1 MPLPGRLFLKLS
13 ELAEKWG
20 ATEGDLLHWGV
31 IGLMRISVSL
41 DILEDPPDDK
51 DFFKSEESR
60 KQMFVIIKSSDLLK
74 FALGSD
80 TIKVYSFYNDKGE
93 TVSDYKWEAFGG
105 RYLSS
110 DVNIDRDVLLV
121 MTSEIARMET
131 EHPELLS
138 GRVSFDGAATA
149 EAGKRDLLRQQLPV
163 EAAVSPGRNAKD
175 LTKVGGRPKGP
186 LSEAIEYAYLY
197 FREQGNT
204 EILRA
209 GKIKEFMVRMKE
221 LADEK
226 NPNFVDYISERI
238 KNVKITKTVCSITT
252 HDRYIKASDEREI
265 ILKSRTYNLNDV
277 SKILSSLRKKYCL

>member
-1 MPLPGRLFLKLS
+1 MPLLGRLFLKLS

-20 ATEGDLLHWGV
+20 ATENDLLHWGV
-31 IGLMRISVSL
+31 IGLMKISVSL

-51 DFFKSEESR
+51 DFIESEKSR
-60 KQMFVIIKSSDLLK
+60 KQMFVIIKRSDLLK

-80 TIKVYSFYNDKGE
+80 TIKVHSFYNDKGE
-93 TVSDYKWEAFGG
+93 IVRDNKWVALGG
-105 RYLSS
+105 MYLPS
-110 DVNIDRDVLLV
+110 DVTIDRDALLV
-121 MTSEIARMET
+121 MTSEIASMET
-131 EHPELLS
+131 KHPELLS
-138 GRVSFDGAATA
+138 GRVSLDGAAA
-149 EAGKRDLLRQQLPV
+149 EAKKSDLLRQQLPV
-163 EAAVSPGRNAKD
+163 ETEGSPRWNAIA
-175 LTKVGGRPKGP
+175 LTKAGGRPKSR
-186 LSEAIEYAYLY
+186 LSEATEYAYLY

-204 EILRA
+204 EILRP
-209 GKIKEFMVRMKE
+209 GKIQEFMVRMKE